1 MDHLPYPFNRVR
13 KKLVLPMFAGIGIVI
28 GLMYFVMTLSPEP
41 MTPQEILEKKEWK
54 PAELSRSI
62 GHVFSPQTNRRERDK
77 VLEHLRVQLKKY
89 PEDQQRQ
96 IRVEALRIAVNN
108 GLAQMRALPPD
119 RRKQMIDKMQQDAD
133 QNYQAILTRNG
144 IDQNKLQKMKQSE
157 EYQMFNQDVA
167 SVTLSELSTKERR
180 EYNGLIKSWVKL
192 MQLP

>member
-1 MDHLPYPFNRVR
+1 MDHLPYPFNRLR

-28 GLMYFVMTLSPEP
+28 FLMYFVMTLSPEP
-41 MTPQEILEKKEWK
+41 MTPQEILNKSEWT

-62 GHVFSPQTNRRERDK
+62 GHVFSPQTNRRERDQ

-108 GLAQMRALPPD
+108 GLAQMRALPPE
-119 RRKQMIDKMQQDAD
+119 RRKQMIDKMQHDAD
-133 QNYQAILTRNG
+133 RNYQAILSRNG
-144 IDQNKLQKMKQSE
+144 IDQQKLQKLKQSE
-157 EYQMFNQDVA
+157 EYQMFNQEVA